1 MREDIDEK
9 RKRVPRRK
17 RVSQIKIKIA
27 KKLYFFM
34 MVFFIILLYIGVY
47 KIYDIKYVS
56 GKNENYETKAIYN
69 QVNKIQDKIIN
80 PNRGAIFDRNRQS
93 LAVSLTVYNIVF
105 DIRTFDSLKSYKEKQ
120 NILESLNKTIG
131 ISMDELNEDIK
142 KDQSGNLVNN
152 TQYKIIKK
160 EV

>member
-34 MVFFIILLYIGVY
+34 MVFFVILLYIGVY

-80 PNRGAIFDRNRQS
+80 PNRGSIFDRNRQS
-93 LAVSLTVYNIVF
+93 LAVSLTV
-105 DIRTFDSLKSYKEKQ
+105 
-120 NILESLNKTIG
+120 
-131 ISMDELNEDIK
+131 
-142 KDQSGNLVNN
+142 
-152 TQYKIIKK
+152 
-160 EV
+160 